1 MTDQIL
7 DISREEVAER
17 LRKAI
22 FDKPAMTIT
31 QAAKESGVSARTI
44 TGIIRGAVPSYITAK
59 KLMKLWSK
67 P

>member
-1 MTDQIL
+1 MTDQPEL
-7 DISREEVAER
+7 SRQEVAER

-44 TGIIRGAVPSYITAK
+44 TGIVRGATPSFITAK
-59 KLMKLWSK
+59 KLMKLWNK
-67 P
+67 

>member
-1 MTDQIL
+1 MTDHL
-7 DISREEVAER
+7 DLSLEEVAER

-44 TGIIRGAVPSYITAK
+44 TGIIRGGTPSFITAQ

-67 P
+67 